1 MGSIYFV
8 PRVVLRIAG
17 TDITSKN
24 TGFCGSVQKKHLTL
38 RVREGFSV
46 EVTRKLR
53 PKVQS
58 GKGEDEG
65 KKTLG
70 EGPAG
75 GKDYGQGSPVC
86 FKGEKKW

>member
-1 MGSIYFV
+1 MVEYLGSIYFV
-8 PRVVLRIAG
+8 PRVVLSLAG
-17 TDITSKN
+17 TDIASEN
-24 TGFCGSVQKKHLTL
+24 TGSCGRLQKGHLTL
-38 RVREGFSV
+38 WVREGFSV

-65 KKTLG
+65 KKILA

-75 GKDYGQGSPVC
+75 GKDYGQGSPVY
-86 FKGEKKW
+86 F